1 MDLWENGSLE
11 SHFLKGILK
20 RGFFICYSD
29 EENAFSLL
37 KWIMVKN
44 PNIA

>member
-1 MDLWENGSLE
+1 MDLWENRSLE
-11 SHFLKGILK
+11 SRFLKEILK

-29 EENAFSLL
+29 EENALGLL
-37 KWIMVKN
+37 KWITVKN